1 MSHTYGIEV
10 PGRHAGDV
18 HRAAARY
25 LVVIDSEGGRIA
37 RLFTARREAAGEFDA
52 GTDDLVRLTG
62 GRTPEHGAGGPEWDA
77 ALAGHSAAERR
88 TAEVYLLEP

>member
-1 MSHTYGIEV
+1 MSQTYGIEV
-10 PGRHAGDV
+10 PGHHGGEL

-37 RLFTARREAAGEFDA
+37 RLFTAQREAVGEFDA

-62 GRTPEHGAGGPEWDA
+62 GRTPAHGATGPEWDA
-77 ALAGHSAAERR
+77 ALAGHSDAERR
-88 TAEVYLLEP
+88 AAEVYTLEP